1 MRLHAFFSVLLIFPI
16 PLIAQNRDTTLKELY
31 DSHRWFELR
40 QEVTK
45 PGVPLFFKAA
55 VEAAFALPGAEK
67 GLQAVEASDNS
78 AKFEARELLMGAYF
92 RKGQYKEAWS
102 EGERMLHDQPNASDV
117 ANLMPTLEILK
128 AYPDQTVTERR
139 PKLTAITIEDGN
151 VFVPL
156 KINQKSANYILD
168 NGFSVSAISESEVKR
183 LGLRVVE
190 SATQVDTMNGTGVKV
205 RIAVVRD
212 LTLGGVRLKNV
223 AFYVI
228 ADTQPPFDSLAKGR
242 QGILGLPVLIALE
255 RFWWSPASRTFCV
268 CGDGSSGIPGPPN
281 LAFDGTSVFVQVFF
295 RGTGLEFSLDTGAQD
310 TEMYPGFLHAF
321 PGLQRE
327 GTEETHK
334 VTGVGGSSQ
343 IDSLRFRSLEFQVGG
358 KAVVLQPAH
367 VLLQS
372 NNSTSSWFAGNLGMD
387 LLNQGQ
393 TIAVDFQ
400 AMRLLLK

>member
-1 MRLHAFFSVLLIFPI
+1 MLSFSVLLIFPI

-212 LTLGGVRLKNV
+212 LTPGRGAAEECSVLRDCRHPTSVRLV
-223 AFYVI
+223 GERTTRHSGATG
-228 ADTQPPFDSLAKGR
+228 ADCAGE
-242 QGILGLPVLIALE
+242 ILV
-255 RFWWSPASRTFCV
+255 SPASRTFCV